1 MVMTI
6 CTQLRA
12 PSHACAPTKI
22 HFKGQYKTVLRAQKT
37 HSMSPEKKE
46 IFKSLESWVSQNV
59 LPRAKPAEEC
69 LQPRHLLP
77 DSSLSSD
84 EFIDQVKALRE

>member
-1 MVMTI
+1 
-6 CTQLRA
+6 
-12 PSHACAPTKI
+12 
-22 HFKGQYKTVLRAQKT
+22 
-37 HSMSPEKKE
+37 MSPEKKE